1 MNSSHTPVLPLFCMG
16 CWHPFQALKSPTT
29 LTRSGIGRPHGK
41 MYAFFCGVCAEAV
54 VDVVV
59 IAFAVQVQVKIA

>member
-1 MNSSHTPVLPLFCMG
+1 MG

-29 LTRSGIGRPHGK
+29 LTRRALGAHTAKRTP
-41 MYAFFCGVCAEAV
+41 FFVGVCAEAV

-59 IAFAVQVQVKIA
+59 IAFAVQVQVKVA